1 MTDQE
6 LLTVAEST
14 LRDAIQEVEFTRLQK
29 DLQYVLMVAT
39 KIEELK
45 AEIGRYEP
53 PVEVAVVRLVAGR
66 VEITRTMK
74 GIPRF
79 AK

>member
-1 MTDQE
+1 MTDEE
-6 LLTVAEST
+6 LLVTTEAV
-14 LRDAIQEVEFTRLQK
+14 LRDAIQEAEFSRLQK
-29 DLQYVLMVAT
+29 DLQYVLIVAT

-45 AEIGRYEP
+45 AKINGYNP
-53 PVEVAVVRLVAGR
+53 PVDVAVVRLVDGR
-66 VEITRTMK
+66 VEIMYTMN